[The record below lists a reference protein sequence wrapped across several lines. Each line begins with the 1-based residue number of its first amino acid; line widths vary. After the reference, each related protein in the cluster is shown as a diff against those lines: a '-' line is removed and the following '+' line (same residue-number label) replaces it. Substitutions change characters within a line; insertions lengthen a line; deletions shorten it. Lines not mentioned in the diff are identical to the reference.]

1 MAEKD
6 QTLLQPPSGEQP
18 PYYSEDDDEISLKG
32 LILTLWGYRRA
43 IVLLSLAATILIIA
57 VAGFTFLGQA
67 KESVAKLPFKMDF
80 EGIDKNQYPNGMKF
94 STSDILSMPVL
105 NKVYEEDKLDQYLE
119 FHDFKA
125 SLAVVQTNDQLKLL
139 EYEYATRLSDKT
151 LNVDQRTRLEAEFL
165 EKKKNVLIPVY
176 TLMWDDPMAFMPADQ
191 VAKVLN
197 DILRTWADYADRVKG
212 ANQYQISLVSRN
224 ILSKE
229 DIEKTEYYIAMDLLR
244 LAIKQTLQ
252 DIRKLQAIP
261 GARVL
266 KIGGNKISLGDLA
279 YRLKTIDRFELS
291 PLVGIIRQTG
301 ITKDRDLTLGYLD
314 NTIFNLKLQSDEAA
328 AKVKV
333 YENSMSR
340 YVEQAAGIVPRSD
353 SETPLAS
360 SLRPGALGNVPTVIP
375 QFSASFL
382 DSLIEMAQEN
392 SDAMFR
398 QGMTDKI
405 VEIGLNKVD
414 VEFELEYYNELY
426 NKIQE
431 VRQGD
436 PKNKFAMALLKT
448 MNRTL
453 IGIFDKL
460 MQTIGEIN
468 NMYLELS
475 KMNLNPDSLL
485 YNVTE
490 PVAISIERQ
499 LKPKK
504 LLMYVV
510 LSWILAEG
518 MIIFGVLI
526 ANAFAKPRKVTPQ
539 ES

>member
-1 MAEKD
+1 
-6 QTLLQPPSGEQP
+6 LQDVG
-18 PYYSEDDDEISLKG
+18 K
-32 LILTLWGYRRA
+32 
-43 IVLLSLAATILIIA
+43 
-57 VAGFTFLGQA
+57 
-67 KESVAKLPFKMDF
+67 
-80 EGIDKNQYPNGMKF
+80 
-94 STSDILSMPVL
+94 
-105 NKVYEEDKLDQYLE
+105 
-119 FHDFKA
+119 
-125 SLAVVQTNDQLKLL
+125 
-139 EYEYATRLSDKT
+139 
-151 LNVDQRTRLEAEFL
+151 
-165 EKKKNVLIPVY
+165 
-176 TLMWDDPMAFMPADQ
+176 
-191 VAKVLN
+191 
-197 DILRTWADYADRVKG
+197 
-212 ANQYQISLVSRN
+212 
-224 ILSKE
+224 
-229 DIEKTEYYIAMDLLR
+229 
-244 LAIKQTLQ
+244 LQ
-252 DIRKLQAIP
+252 DIP
-261 GARVL
+261 GAKLL
-266 KIGGNKISLGDLA
+266 KIGENKISLGDLA

-291 PLVGIIRQTG
+291 PMVGIIRQTG

-328 AKVKV
+328 ARGKV
-333 YENSMSR
+333 YENSLSK
-340 YVEQAAGIVPRSD
+340 YIEQGVGIVSRSD
-353 SETPLAS
+353 SETPLTS
-360 SLRPGALGNVPTVIP
+360 SLRSRALGNVPTVIP

-414 VEFELEYYNELY
+414 VEFELRYYKELY

-431 VRQGD
+431 MGQGD
-436 PKNKFAMALLKT
+436 PKNEFAMVLLKT

-490 PVAISIERQ
+490 PITISIEKP
-499 LKPKK
+499 LKPQK